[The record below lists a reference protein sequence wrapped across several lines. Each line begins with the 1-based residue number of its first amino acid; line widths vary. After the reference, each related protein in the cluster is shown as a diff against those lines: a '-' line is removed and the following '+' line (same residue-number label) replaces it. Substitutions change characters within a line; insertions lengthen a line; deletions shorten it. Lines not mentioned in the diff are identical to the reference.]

1 MTAIPM
7 FPQDL
12 TLKAMD
18 RAVEERRNRELPRPY
33 LGMSE
38 IGTECERALWYSFR
52 GIQGE
57 PWKAETLYRFE
68 DGHSVENIMAERLRL
83 VPGVELQTRDAATGK
98 QIEFL
103 GFGGHFR
110 GHVDGI
116 ITGLVEAPKTPHV
129 WEHKT
134 CAEDE
139 VKTLERV
146 RAELGEKRALEK
158 WNKKYYA
165 QAVMYMH
172 YAGLKRHFL
181 TVSTPGG
188 RRSISLR
195 TEANEPLAKQL
206 CEKAKRVIFTDYPP
220 TRIAKSS
227 TAWPCRICRF
237 REVCHQ
243 EAPAIV
249 PRKSCRSCLH
259 VTPTEDGGWDC
270 ARNMHADIGIA
281 CSLHLYNPKL
291 LPGEQVDA
299 TDDSVL
305 YQIGERRFV
314 NWAGGEIATL

>member
-18 RAVEERRNRELPRPY
+18 RAVEERRNRELPRSY

-57 PWKAETLYRFE
+57 PWKAETLYKFE
-68 DGHSVENIMAERLRL
+68 DGHSVEDIMAERLRL
-83 VPGVELQTRDAATGK
+83 IPGVELQTRDAATGQ
-98 QIEFL
+98 QI
-103 GFGGHFR
+103 GFIGCNGHFR
-110 GHVDGI
+110 GHIDGI
-116 ITGLVEAPKTPHV
+116 IKGLVEAPKTFHI

-134 CAEDE
+134 TEE
-139 VKTLERV
+139 VEKLEKI
-146 RAELGEKRALEK
+146 RAELGEKRALQK
-158 WNKKYYA
+158 WNAKYYA

-172 YAGLKRHFL
+172 FAGLKRHFL

-188 RRSISLR
+188 RRSISIR
-195 TEANEPLAKQL
+195 TEANEPLAKEL

-220 TRIAKSS
+220 TRMAKSAE
-227 TAWPCRICRF
+227 AWPCRICRF

-243 EAPAIV
+243 ETPAIV

-259 VTPTEDGGWDC
+259 VTPLEDGGWDC
-270 ARNMHADIGIA
+270 AKNSYDCEIA
-281 CSLHLYNPKL
+281 KGCDEHLFNPGL
-291 LPGEQVDA
+291 LPGKQVDA
-299 TDDSVL
+299 TEDSVL
-305 YQIGERRFV
+305 YQIGDRRFV
-314 NWAGGEIATL
+314 NRAGGEIQCL